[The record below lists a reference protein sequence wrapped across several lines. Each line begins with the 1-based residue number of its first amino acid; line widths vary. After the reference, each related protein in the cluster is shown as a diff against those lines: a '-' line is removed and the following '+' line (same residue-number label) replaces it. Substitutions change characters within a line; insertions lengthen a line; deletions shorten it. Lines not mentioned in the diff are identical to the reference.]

1 MFVVTAQEPSSLKHR
16 IRISKKINGTS
27 LLKTVKE
34 EEFDSLID
42 LAIELHRLYLE
53 ERNSVRDEIF
63 FDLVGIDIQIKD
75 TYDYIYGNDI

>member
-1 MFVVTAQEPSSLKHR
+1 MFIVTAQEPSSLKYR

-34 EEFDSLID
+34 EEFNSLID

-53 ERNSVRDEIF
+53 ERNSVRDEIL
-63 FDLVGIDIQIKD
+63 FDLVGIDTQIKD

>member
-1 MFVVTAQEPSSLKHR
+1 MFVVTAQKPSSLKHR
-16 IRISKKINGTS
+16 IRVSKKINGTS

-63 FDLVGIDIQIKD
+63 FDLVGADIQIKD